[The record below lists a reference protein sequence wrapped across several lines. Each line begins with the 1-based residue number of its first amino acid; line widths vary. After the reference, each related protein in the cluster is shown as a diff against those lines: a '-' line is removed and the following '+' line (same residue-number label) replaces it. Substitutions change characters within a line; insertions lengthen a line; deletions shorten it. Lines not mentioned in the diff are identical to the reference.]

1 MKIQTFEERQMARDR
16 GISMLVAGKSGVG
29 KTSLV
34 NDLKDPVLL
43 IDMEAGDLS
52 VTNKQCDTIKVR
64 TVEELFDLAVII
76 GGSNPAIV
84 DPKEWFSQAH
94 YDRVNDAVGGREKF
108 LGRYKTI
115 MFDSLTEMGRIF
127 LKWAEKQPENNVNG
141 KLNLRGCYGDL
152 ARHGLRLLHH
162 IKHTSDINIVFV
174 SILEEV
180 LDDFNRK
187 SYSLQIE
194 GSKIAK
200 ELAGILDE
208 VFTMDFK
215 KSEKSGEMM
224 RVFYTSADNEFSYP
238 AKDRSGSLRPLEFA
252 NLEKIFAKINGVNN
266 DKS

>member
-1 MKIQTFEERQMARDR
+1 MKIQTFEERKMERNS
-16 GISMLVAGKSGVG
+16 GISLLIAGKSGVG

-52 VTNKQCDTIKVR
+52 VKNKLCDTIKVR

-76 GGSNPAIV
+76 GGANPAII
-84 DPKEWFSQAH
+84 DEKEWFSQAH

-108 LGRYKTI
+108 IGKYKTI

-162 IKHTSDINIVFV
+162 LKHTSDINIIFV

-194 GSKIAK
+194 GAKIAK

-215 KSEKSGEMM
+215 KSDKDGKIY
-224 RVFYTSADNEFSYP
+224 RVFYTSADNEFGYP
-238 AKDRSGSLRPLEFA
+238 AKDRSGILKPIEIA
-252 NLEKIFAKINGVNN
+252 NLDTILEKIKGTTN

>member
-1 MKIQTFEERQMARDR
+1 MKIQSFEERNMARSL

-52 VTNKQCDTIKVR
+52 VSNKQCDTIKIR

-76 GGSNPAIV
+76 GGANPAII
-84 DPKEWFSQAH
+84 DEKEWFSQAH
-94 YDRVNDAVGGREKF
+94 YDRVSKAVGDREKF
-108 LGRYKTI
+108 VGKYKTI

-127 LKWAEKQPENNVNG
+127 LKWAEKQPENMVNG

-162 IKHTSDINIVFV
+162 LKHTSDINIIFV
-174 SILEEV
+174 CILEEV
-180 LDDFNRK
+180 LDDFKRK
-187 SYSLQIE
+187 SFALQIE
-194 GSKIAK
+194 GAKIAK
-200 ELAGILDE
+200 ELAGIMDE

-215 KSEKSGEMM
+215 KSEKDGKIY
-224 RVFYTSADNEFSYP
+224 RVFYTSADNEFGYP
-238 AKDRSGSLRPLEFA
+238 AKDRSGSLNPIEVA
-252 NLEKIFAKINGVNN
+252 NLETIFEKIKGSNNG
-266 DKS
+266 

>member
-1 MKIQTFEERQMARDR
+1 MKIQTFEERKMERNS
-16 GISMLVAGKSGVG
+16 GISLLIAGKSGVG

-52 VTNKQCDTIKVR
+52 VKNKLCDTIKVR

-76 GGSNPAIV
+76 GGANPAII
-84 DPKEWFSQAH
+84 DEKEWFSQAH

-108 LGRYKTI
+108 LGKYKTI

-162 IKHTSDINIVFV
+162 LKHTSDINIIFV

-194 GSKIAK
+194 GAKIAK

-215 KSEKSGEMM
+215 KSDKDGKIY
-224 RVFYTSADNEFSYP
+224 RVFYTSADNEFGYP
-238 AKDRSGSLRPLEFA
+238 AKDRSGILKPIEIA
-252 NLEKIFAKINGVNN
+252 NLDTILEKIKGTTN

>member
-1 MKIQTFEERQMARDR
+1 MKIQTFEERKMERNL
-16 GISMLVAGKSGVG
+16 GISLLIAGKSGVG

-52 VTNKQCDTIKVR
+52 VKNKLCDTIKVR

-76 GGSNPAIV
+76 GGANPAII
-84 DPKEWFSQAH
+84 DSKEWFSQAH
-94 YDRVNDAVGGREKF
+94 YDKVEKAVGGREKF
-108 LGRYKTI
+108 LGKYKTI

-162 IKHTSDINIVFV
+162 LKHTSDINIIFV

-194 GSKIAK
+194 GAKIAK

-215 KSEKSGEMM
+215 KSDKDGKIY
-224 RVFYTSADNEFSYP
+224 RVFYTSADNEFGYP
-238 AKDRSGSLRPLEFA
+238 AKDRSGILKPIEIA
-252 NLEKIFAKINGVNN
+252 NLDTILEKIKGTTN